1 MNPKK
6 VNWLFLTTL
15 LVEAAVMA
23 FMYLCSDISLG
34 IIESLLL
41 SQLIVLVPAVLF
53 LFGTR
58 TDPGRLI
65 AHNRPKFTTALLVV
79 VFTFLCMPAIIAVN
93 AFSMLFVDN
102 EVAGLQSYML
112 SVPWWQILLM
122 VGIIGPVSEEFVF
135 RGVIYHGYK
144 TSQRFV
150 GSMLLSAL
158 LFGLTHLNF
167 NQMSYA
173 VLVGIV
179 SVLLLE
185 GSGSIFYSM
194 LFHICINTTNVVQ
207 MLVQKA
213 QGTIMSQEESMA
225 YIERTMQMPYKQ
237 ALAVSVSVYAVIAA
251 GATALAG
258 CLLYL
263 IVKKRKQSAAYA
275 ATAAWKY
282 GREKDKTDFCSAGHF
297 CCALPAIYDS
307 RCILGLKVK
316 LI

>member
-53 LFGTR
+53 LFGTK
-58 TDPGRLI
+58 TNPGRLI

-263 IVKKRKQSAAYA
+263 IVKKENRVQHMQQLLHGN
-275 ATAAWKY
+275 T
-282 GREKDKTDFCSAGHF
+282 GEKRT
-297 CCALPAIYDS
+297 
-307 RCILGLKVK
+307 K
-316 LI
+316 LISVPLVISVVLCLLYMTADVFWG

>member
-34 IIESLLL
+34 IIGSLLL
-41 SQLIVLVPAVLF
+41 SQLIVLVPTALF

-65 AHNRPKFTTALLVV
+65 AHNRPKFTTTLLVV

-225 YIERTMQMPYKQ
+225 YIEQTMHMPYKQ

-251 GATALAG
+251 GAAALAG

-263 IVKKRKQSAAYA
+263 IVKKENRVQHMQQLLHGN
-275 ATAAWKY
+275 T
-282 GREKDKTDFCSAGHF
+282 GEKRT
-297 CCALPAIYDS
+297 
-307 RCILGLKVK
+307 K
-316 LI
+316 LISVPLVISVVLCLLYMTADVFWG

>member
-53 LFGTR
+53 LFGTK

-65 AHNRPKFTTALLVV
+65 AYNRPKFTTALLVV

-263 IVKKRKQSAAYA
+263 IVKKENRVQHMQQLLHGN
-275 ATAAWKY
+275 T
-282 GREKDKTDFCSAGHF
+282 GEKRT
-297 CCALPAIYDS
+297 
-307 RCILGLKVK
+307 K
-316 LI
+316 LISVPLVISVVLCLLYMTADVFWG

>member
-213 QGTIMSQEESMA
+213 QGTILSQEESMA

-263 IVKKRKQSAAYA
+263 IVKKENRVQHMQQLLHGN
-275 ATAAWKY
+275 T
-282 GREKDKTDFCSAGHF
+282 GEKRT
-297 CCALPAIYDS
+297 
-307 RCILGLKVK
+307 K
-316 LI
+316 LISVPLVISVVLCLLYMTADVFWG

>member
-41 SQLIVLVPAVLF
+41 SQLIVLVPTALF

-65 AHNRPKFTTALLVV
+65 AHNRPKFTTTLLVV

-225 YIERTMQMPYKQ
+225 YIEQTMHMPYKQ

-251 GATALAG
+251 GAAALAG

-263 IVKKRKQSAAYA
+263 IVKKENRVQHMQQLLHGNTEEKRTQLISVPLVISVVLCLLYM
-275 ATAAWKY
+275 TADVFW
-282 GREKDKTDFCSAGHF
+282 G
-297 CCALPAIYDS
+297 
-307 RCILGLKVK
+307 
-316 LI
+316 

>member
-41 SQLIVLVPAVLF
+41 SQLIVLVPAALF

-65 AHNRPKFTTALLVV
+65 AHNRPKFTTTLLVV

-251 GATALAG
+251 GAAALAG

-263 IVKKRKQSAAYA
+263 IVKKENRVQHMQQLLHGN
-275 ATAAWKY
+275 T
-282 GREKDKTDFCSAGHF
+282 GEKRT
-297 CCALPAIYDS
+297 
-307 RCILGLKVK
+307 K
-316 LI
+316 LISVPLVISVVLCLLYMTADVFWG

>member
-65 AHNRPKFTTALLVV
+65 AHNRPKFTTTLLVV

-93 AFSMLFVDN
+93 AFSMRFVDN

-251 GATALAG
+251 GAAALAG

-263 IVKKRKQSAAYA
+263 IVKKENRVQHMQQLLHGN
-275 ATAAWKY
+275 T
-282 GREKDKTDFCSAGHF
+282 GEKRT
-297 CCALPAIYDS
+297 
-307 RCILGLKVK
+307 K
-316 LI
+316 LISVPLVISVVLCLLYMTADVFWG

>member
-65 AHNRPKFTTALLVV
+65 AHNRPKFTTTLLVV

-251 GATALAG
+251 GAAALAG

-263 IVKKRKQSAAYA
+263 IVKKENRVQHMQQLLHGNA
-275 ATAAWKY
+275 
-282 GREKDKTDFCSAGHF
+282 GEKRT
-297 CCALPAIYDS
+297 
-307 RCILGLKVK
+307 K
-316 LI
+316 LISVPLVISVVLCLLYMTADVFWG

>member
-53 LFGTR
+53 LFWTR

-65 AHNRPKFTTALLVV
+65 AHNRPKFTTTLLVV

-251 GATALAG
+251 GAAALAG

-263 IVKKRKQSAAYA
+263 IVKKENRVQHMQQLLHGN
-275 ATAAWKY
+275 T
-282 GREKDKTDFCSAGHF
+282 GEKRT
-297 CCALPAIYDS
+297 
-307 RCILGLKVK
+307 K
-316 LI
+316 LISVPLVISVVLCLLYMTADVFWG

>member
-251 GATALAG
+251 GAAALAG

-263 IVKKRKQSAAYA
+263 IVKKENRVQHMQQLLHGN
-275 ATAAWKY
+275 T
-282 GREKDKTDFCSAGHF
+282 GEKRT
-297 CCALPAIYDS
+297 
-307 RCILGLKVK
+307 K
-316 LI
+316 LISVPLVISVVLCLLYMTVDVFWG

>member
-112 SVPWWQILLM
+112 LVPWWQILLM

-263 IVKKRKQSAAYA
+263 IVKKENRVQHMQQLLHGN
-275 ATAAWKY
+275 T
-282 GREKDKTDFCSAGHF
+282 GEKRT
-297 CCALPAIYDS
+297 
-307 RCILGLKVK
+307 K
-316 LI
+316 LISVPLVISVVLCLLYMTADVFWG

>member
-23 FMYLCSDISLG
+23 FMYLCSDVSLG

-53 LFGTR
+53 LLGTR

-65 AHNRPKFTTALLVV
+65 AHNRPKFTTTLLVV

-135 RGVIYHGYK
+135 RGVVYHGYK

-251 GATALAG
+251 GAAALAG

-263 IVKKRKQSAAYA
+263 IVKKENRVQHMQQLLHGN
-275 ATAAWKY
+275 T
-282 GREKDKTDFCSAGHF
+282 GEKRT
-297 CCALPAIYDS
+297 
-307 RCILGLKVK
+307 K
-316 LI
+316 LISVPLVISVVLCLLYMTADVFWG

>member
-65 AHNRPKFTTALLVV
+65 AHNRPKFTTTLLVV

-144 TSQRFV
+144 TSQRFI

-251 GATALAG
+251 GAAALAG

-263 IVKKRKQSAAYA
+263 IVKKENRVQHMQQLLHGN
-275 ATAAWKY
+275 T
-282 GREKDKTDFCSAGHF
+282 GEKRT
-297 CCALPAIYDS
+297 
-307 RCILGLKVK
+307 K
-316 LI
+316 LISVPLVISVVLCLLYMTADVFWG

>member
-1 MNPKK
+1 
-6 VNWLFLTTL
+6 
-15 LVEAAVMA
+15 MA

-65 AHNRPKFTTALLVV
+65 AHNRPKFTTTLLVV

-251 GATALAG
+251 GAAALAG

-263 IVKKRKQSAAYA
+263 IVKKENRVQHMQQLLHGN
-275 ATAAWKY
+275 T
-282 GREKDKTDFCSAGHF
+282 GEKRT
-297 CCALPAIYDS
+297 
-307 RCILGLKVK
+307 K
-316 LI
+316 LISVPLVISVVLCLLYMTADVFWG

>member
-58 TDPGRLI
+58 TDSGRLI
-65 AHNRPKFTTALLVV
+65 AHNRPKFTTTLLVV

-251 GATALAG
+251 GAAALAG

-263 IVKKRKQSAAYA
+263 IVKKENRVQHMQQLLHGN
-275 ATAAWKY
+275 T
-282 GREKDKTDFCSAGHF
+282 GEKRT
-297 CCALPAIYDS
+297 
-307 RCILGLKVK
+307 K
-316 LI
+316 LISVPLVISVVLCLLYMTADVFWG

>member
-41 SQLIVLVPAVLF
+41 SQLIVLVPAALF

-65 AHNRPKFTTALLVV
+65 AHNRPKFTTTLLVV

-251 GATALAG
+251 GTAALAG

-263 IVKKRKQSAAYA
+263 IVKKENRVQHMQQLLHGN
-275 ATAAWKY
+275 T
-282 GREKDKTDFCSAGHF
+282 GEKRT
-297 CCALPAIYDS
+297 
-307 RCILGLKVK
+307 K
-316 LI
+316 LISVPLVISVVLCLLYMTADVFWG

>member
-65 AHNRPKFTTALLVV
+65 AHNRPKFTTTLLVV

-251 GATALAG
+251 GAAALAG

-263 IVKKRKQSAAYA
+263 IVKKENRVQHMRQLLHGN
-275 ATAAWKY
+275 T
-282 GREKDKTDFCSAGHF
+282 GEKRT
-297 CCALPAIYDS
+297 
-307 RCILGLKVK
+307 K
-316 LI
+316 LISVPLVISVVLCLLYMTADVFWG

>member
-53 LFGTR
+53 LFGTK

-263 IVKKRKQSAAYA
+263 IVKKETECSICSSCCMEIRERKGQN
-275 ATAAWKY
+275 
-282 GREKDKTDFCSAGHF
+282 
-297 CCALPAIYDS
+297 
-307 RCILGLKVK
+307 
-316 LI
+316 

>member
-34 IIESLLL
+34 IIGSLLL
-41 SQLIVLVPAVLF
+41 SQLIVLVPTALF

-65 AHNRPKFTTALLVV
+65 AHNRPKFTTTLLVV

-251 GATALAG
+251 GAAALAG

-263 IVKKRKQSAAYA
+263 IVKKENRVQHMQQLLHGN
-275 ATAAWKY
+275 T
-282 GREKDKTDFCSAGHF
+282 GEKRA
-297 CCALPAIYDS
+297 
-307 RCILGLKVK
+307 K
-316 LI
+316 LISVPLVISVALCLLYMTADVFWG

>member
-41 SQLIVLVPAVLF
+41 SQLIVLVPTVLF
-53 LFGTR
+53 LLGTR

-65 AHNRPKFTTALLVV
+65 AHNRPKFTTTLLVV

-225 YIERTMQMPYKQ
+225 YIEQTMHMPYKQ

-251 GATALAG
+251 GAAALAG

-263 IVKKRKQSAAYA
+263 IVKKENRVQHMQQLLHGN
-275 ATAAWKY
+275 T
-282 GREKDKTDFCSAGHF
+282 GEKRT
-297 CCALPAIYDS
+297 
-307 RCILGLKVK
+307 K
-316 LI
+316 LISVPLVISVVLCLLYMTADVFWG

>member
-65 AHNRPKFTTALLVV
+65 AHNRPKFTTTLLVV

-225 YIERTMQMPYKQ
+225 YIEQTMQMPYKQ

-251 GATALAG
+251 GAAALAG

-263 IVKKRKQSAAYA
+263 IVKKENRVQHMQQLLHGN
-275 ATAAWKY
+275 T
-282 GREKDKTDFCSAGHF
+282 GEKRT
-297 CCALPAIYDS
+297 
-307 RCILGLKVK
+307 K
-316 LI
+316 LISVPLVISVVLCLLYMTADVFWG

>member
-58 TDPGRLI
+58 TDLGRLI
-65 AHNRPKFTTALLVV
+65 AHNRPKFTTTLLVV

-251 GATALAG
+251 GAAALAG

-263 IVKKRKQSAAYA
+263 IVKKENRVQHMQQLLHGN
-275 ATAAWKY
+275 T
-282 GREKDKTDFCSAGHF
+282 GEKKT
-297 CCALPAIYDS
+297 
-307 RCILGLKVK
+307 K
-316 LI
+316 LISVPLVISVVLCLLYMTADVFWG

>member
-251 GATALAG
+251 GAAALAG

-263 IVKKRKQSAAYA
+263 IVKKENRVQHMQQLLHGN
-275 ATAAWKY
+275 T
-282 GREKDKTDFCSAGHF
+282 GEKRT
-297 CCALPAIYDS
+297 
-307 RCILGLKVK
+307 K
-316 LI
+316 LISVPLVISVALCLLYMTADVFGG

>member
-53 LFGTR
+53 LLGTR

-65 AHNRPKFTTALLVV
+65 AHNRPKFTTTLLVV

-263 IVKKRKQSAAYA
+263 IVKKENRVQHMQQLLHGN
-275 ATAAWKY
+275 T
-282 GREKDKTDFCSAGHF
+282 GEKRT
-297 CCALPAIYDS
+297 
-307 RCILGLKVK
+307 K
-316 LI
+316 LISVPLVISVVLCLLYMTADVFWG

>member
-122 VGIIGPVSEEFVF
+122 VGIIGPVSEESVF

-263 IVKKRKQSAAYA
+263 IVKKENRVQHMQQLLHGN
-275 ATAAWKY
+275 T
-282 GREKDKTDFCSAGHF
+282 GEKRT
-297 CCALPAIYDS
+297 
-307 RCILGLKVK
+307 K
-316 LI
+316 LISVPLVISVVLCLLYMTADVFWG

>member
-53 LFGTR
+53 MFGTK

-263 IVKKRKQSAAYA
+263 IVKKENRVQHMQQLLHGN
-275 ATAAWKY
+275 T
-282 GREKDKTDFCSAGHF
+282 GEKRT
-297 CCALPAIYDS
+297 
-307 RCILGLKVK
+307 K
-316 LI
+316 LISVPLVISVVLCLLYMTADVFWG

>member
-41 SQLIVLVPAVLF
+41 SQLIVLVPTALF

-65 AHNRPKFTTALLVV
+65 AHNRPKFTTTLLVV

-225 YIERTMQMPYKQ
+225 YIEQTMHMPYKQ

-251 GATALAG
+251 GAAALAG

-263 IVKKRKQSAAYA
+263 IVKKENRVQHMQQLLHGN
-275 ATAAWKY
+275 T
-282 GREKDKTDFCSAGHF
+282 GEKKT
-297 CCALPAIYDS
+297 
-307 RCILGLKVK
+307 K
-316 LI
+316 LISVPLVISVVLCLLYMTADVFWG

>member
-41 SQLIVLVPAVLF
+41 SQLIVLVPTALF

-251 GATALAG
+251 GAAALAG

-263 IVKKRKQSAAYA
+263 IVKKENRVQHMQQLLHGN
-275 ATAAWKY
+275 TE
-282 GREKDKTDFCSAGHF
+282 EKRT
-297 CCALPAIYDS
+297 
-307 RCILGLKVK
+307 K
-316 LI
+316 LISVPLVISVVLCLLYMTADVFWG

>member
-41 SQLIVLVPAVLF
+41 SQLIVLVPTVLF
-53 LFGTR
+53 LLGTR

-225 YIERTMQMPYKQ
+225 YIEQTMHMPYKQ

-251 GATALAG
+251 GAAALAG

-263 IVKKRKQSAAYA
+263 IVKKENRVQHMQQLLHGN
-275 ATAAWKY
+275 T
-282 GREKDKTDFCSAGHF
+282 GEKRT
-297 CCALPAIYDS
+297 
-307 RCILGLKVK
+307 K
-316 LI
+316 LISVPLVISVVLCLLYMTADVFWG

>member
-41 SQLIVLVPAVLF
+41 SQLIVLVPTALF

-65 AHNRPKFTTALLVV
+65 AHNRPKFTTTLLVV

-112 SVPWWQILLM
+112 SVPWWQILLI

-251 GATALAG
+251 GAAALAG
-258 CLLYL
+258 CLFYL
-263 IVKKRKQSAAYA
+263 IVKKENRVQHMQQLLHGN
-275 ATAAWKY
+275 T
-282 GREKDKTDFCSAGHF
+282 GEKKT
-297 CCALPAIYDS
+297 
-307 RCILGLKVK
+307 K
-316 LI
+316 LISVPLVISVVLCLLYMTADVFWG

>member
-65 AHNRPKFTTALLVV
+65 AHNRPKFTTTLLVV

-263 IVKKRKQSAAYA
+263 IVKKENRVQHMQQLLHGIRERKGQN
-275 ATAAWKY
+275 
-282 GREKDKTDFCSAGHF
+282 
-297 CCALPAIYDS
+297 
-307 RCILGLKVK
+307 
-316 LI
+316 

>member
-237 ALAVSVSVYAVIAA
+237 ALAVSVSVYAVIAT

-263 IVKKRKQSAAYA
+263 IVKKENRVQHMQQLLHGN
-275 ATAAWKY
+275 T
-282 GREKDKTDFCSAGHF
+282 GEKRT
-297 CCALPAIYDS
+297 
-307 RCILGLKVK
+307 K
-316 LI
+316 LISVPLVISVVLCLLYMTADVFWG

>member
-23 FMYLCSDISLG
+23 FMYLCSDISLE

-251 GATALAG
+251 GAAALAG

-263 IVKKRKQSAAYA
+263 IVKKENRVQHMQQLLHGN
-275 ATAAWKY
+275 T
-282 GREKDKTDFCSAGHF
+282 GEKRT
-297 CCALPAIYDS
+297 
-307 RCILGLKVK
+307 K
-316 LI
+316 LISVPLVISVVLCLLYMTADVFWG

>member
-53 LFGTR
+53 LLGTR

-65 AHNRPKFTTALLVV
+65 AHNRPKFTTTLLVV

-122 VGIIGPVSEEFVF
+122 VGVIGPVSEEFVF

-144 TSQRFV
+144 TSHRFV

-173 VLVGIV
+173 VLVGVV

-213 QGTIMSQEESMA
+213 QGSIMSQEESMA
-225 YIERTMQMPYKQ
+225 YIEQTMHMPYKQ

-251 GATALAG
+251 GAAALAG
-258 CLLYL
+258 CLFYL
-263 IVKKRKQSAAYA
+263 IVKKENRVQHMQQLLHGN
-275 ATAAWKY
+275 T
-282 GREKDKTDFCSAGHF
+282 GEKKT
-297 CCALPAIYDS
+297 
-307 RCILGLKVK
+307 K
-316 LI
+316 LISVPLIISVVLCLLYMTADVFWG

>member
-1 MNPKK
+1 
-6 VNWLFLTTL
+6 
-15 LVEAAVMA
+15 MA

-53 LFGTR
+53 LFGTK

-102 EVAGLQSYML
+102 EVAGIQSYML

-263 IVKKRKQSAAYA
+263 IVKKENRVQHMQQLLHGN
-275 ATAAWKY
+275 T
-282 GREKDKTDFCSAGHF
+282 GEKRT
-297 CCALPAIYDS
+297 
-307 RCILGLKVK
+307 K
-316 LI
+316 LISVPLVISVVLCLLYMTADVFWG

>member
-53 LFGTR
+53 LFGTK

-65 AHNRPKFTTALLVV
+65 AHNRLKFTTALLVV

-263 IVKKRKQSAAYA
+263 IVKKENRVQHMQQLLHGN
-275 ATAAWKY
+275 T
-282 GREKDKTDFCSAGHF
+282 GEKRT
-297 CCALPAIYDS
+297 
-307 RCILGLKVK
+307 K
-316 LI
+316 LISVPLVISVVLCLLYMTADVFWG

>member
-144 TSQRFV
+144 TGQRFV

-263 IVKKRKQSAAYA
+263 IVKKENRVQHMQQLLHGN
-275 ATAAWKY
+275 T
-282 GREKDKTDFCSAGHF
+282 GEKRT
-297 CCALPAIYDS
+297 
-307 RCILGLKVK
+307 K
-316 LI
+316 LISVPLVISVVLCLLYMTADVFWG

>member
-53 LFGTR
+53 LLGTR

-65 AHNRPKFTTALLVV
+65 AHNRPKFTTTLLVV

-237 ALAVSVSVYAVIAA
+237 ALAVYVSVYAVIAA

-263 IVKKRKQSAAYA
+263 IVKKENRVQHMQQLLHGN
-275 ATAAWKY
+275 T
-282 GREKDKTDFCSAGHF
+282 GEKRT
-297 CCALPAIYDS
+297 
-307 RCILGLKVK
+307 K
-316 LI
+316 LISVPLVISVVLCLLYMTADVFWG

>member
-65 AHNRPKFTTALLVV
+65 AHNRPKLTTALLVA

-251 GATALAG
+251 GAAALAG

-263 IVKKRKQSAAYA
+263 IVKKENRVQHMQQLLHGN
-275 ATAAWKY
+275 T
-282 GREKDKTDFCSAGHF
+282 GEKRT
-297 CCALPAIYDS
+297 
-307 RCILGLKVK
+307 K
-316 LI
+316 LISVPLVISVVLCLLYMTADVFWG

>member
-53 LFGTR
+53 LLGTR

-65 AHNRPKFTTALLVV
+65 AHNRPKFTTTLLVV

-185 GSGSIFYSM
+185 GSGSIFYCM

-263 IVKKRKQSAAYA
+263 IVKKENRVQHMQQLLHGN
-275 ATAAWKY
+275 T
-282 GREKDKTDFCSAGHF
+282 GEKRT
-297 CCALPAIYDS
+297 
-307 RCILGLKVK
+307 K
-316 LI
+316 LISVPLVISVVLCLLYMTADVFWG